1 MEHTNRNNKKKLT
14 KKQLVFEFIL
24 LIIVILILIS
34 LYYLFIS
41 FGALPIIII
50 LIILFPFLL
59 AIDPFLRER
68 KKSLY
73 SKIFPKKKKSLKED
87 IEYRKKLRDTE
98 LSSKSRV
105 PPVNLNFKYKKPAI
119 RKCNNCGM
127 ILASFVEKCPICGE
141 RINE

>member
-1 MEHTNRNNKKKLT
+1 MAHNNRNEKKEIT
-14 KKQLVFEFIL
+14 KKQVIFELIL
-24 LIIVILILIS
+24 LIIVILILVS
-34 LYYLFIS
+34 LYYLFIN
-41 FGALPIIII
+41 FGAIPIIII

-73 SKIFPKKKKSLKED
+73 SKIFPKKRKALKED
-87 IEYRKKLRDTE
+87 LTARKKLRDRATP
-98 LSSKSRV
+98 SNRTV
-105 PPVNLNFKYKKPAI
+105 PSVNLNFKYKKPAI

-127 ILASFVEKCPICGE
+127 ILASFVKKCPICGE